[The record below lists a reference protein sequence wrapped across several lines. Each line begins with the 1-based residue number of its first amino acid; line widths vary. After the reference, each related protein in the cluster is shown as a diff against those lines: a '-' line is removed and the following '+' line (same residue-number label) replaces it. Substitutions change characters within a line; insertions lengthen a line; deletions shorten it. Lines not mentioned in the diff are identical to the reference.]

1 MFGTIRKHQTW
12 LWVIIIIIICFS
24 FLVFFSPDARL
35 SSRGGEGG
43 GNFGSIQSLPVP
55 EAEGRAIQREVYLAH
70 FLRSGNW
77 PGNDE
82 QTTRA
87 LENETL
93 SRAFLVRK
101 LKEMSIEPSEKAVAM
116 LVHEQIRDLPLK
128 QLEEQYLSKS
138 PLALTT
144 VDYDRF
150 VRHEVG
156 IRQLVAAASVSAKL
170 VNASEAEV
178 IYRKEN
184 QESETQLALF
194 WATNYQDKVVITN
207 GAIGAFYTNRMFLYR
222 VPEKTILAYVE
233 FTSTNYFADAEKQM
247 ATRTNLDAAINEQFF
262 QRDTNK
268 PFWKDDAGKVLSE
281 EDSKKKIRETIR
293 EEFALLA
300 ARRAAAE
307 FGGALMEP
315 KSVPGLD
322 PNANNVAN
330 LDKLAALRSLPVKVT
345 KPFDATSGLEEFD
358 APTNAAP
365 GDETLRSYV
374 RKQAAELKDA
384 NPIRFNPLPG
394 QHAVYIIARKGKVDS
409 EMPPLEK
416 VTDKVTQDYKN
427 SLAQEL
433 ARKAGSAFGTNV
445 TNGLMLKKSFADIC
459 AAEGVKPLDVP
470 PFSDSTESL
479 TNFDARLNL
488 RILQNLSRDLEI
500 GKATPFLPFAQDAG
514 LVLYLKNRPKL
525 DDAKVQ
531 AALPEFLARLRIY
544 RQNEAF
550 NQWFRKQADTAKLA
564 LPKREEPKPPKQP
577 GQPRG

>member
-35 SSRGGEGG
+35 TSRGGEGG

-82 QTTRA
+82 QTTRS

-101 LKEMSIEPSEKAVAM
+101 LKEMGIEPSEKAVAM

-128 QLEEQYLSKS
+128 QLEEQYLSQS
-138 PLALTT
+138 PLGLTA

-184 QESETQLALF
+184 QATEAQLALF

-233 FTSTNYFADAEKQM
+233 FTSTNYFAEADKQM

-268 PFWKDDAGKVLSE
+268 PFWKDDAGTVLSE
-281 EDSKKKIRETIR
+281 EASKKKIRETIR

-315 KSVPGLD
+315 KTVPGLD

-330 LDKLAALRSLPVKVT
+330 LDKLAALRGLAVKVT
-345 KPFDATSGLEEFD
+345 KPFDANSGLEEFD

-365 GDETLRSYV
+365 GEETLRSYV
-374 RKQAAELKDA
+374 RKQAAELKDT
-384 NPIRFNPLPG
+384 NPIRFNGIPG
-394 QHAVYIIARKGKVDS
+394 PHAVYIIARKGAVPS

-427 SLAQEL
+427 NQAQEL
-433 ARKAGSAFGTNV
+433 ARKAGATFGTNV
-445 TNGLMLKKSFADIC
+445 TNGLTLGKSFADIC

-479 TNFDARLNL
+479 TNFDARINL
-488 RILQNLSRDLEI
+488 RMLQNLSRDLEVS
-500 GKATPFLPFAQDAG
+500 KATPFLPFSQEGG
-514 LVLYLKNRPKL
+514 LVLHLKSRPKL

-531 AALPEFLARLRIY
+531 AALPEFMARLRIY
-544 RQNEAF
+544 RQNESF
-550 NQWFRKQADTAKLA
+550 NQWFRKQADQAKLA
-564 LPKREEPKPPKQP
+564 LPKREEPKPPKS
-577 GQPRG
+577 